1 MNKKYQ
7 HMAAKC
13 HLIQDTIFVFKVNA
27 CKLHL
32 AKFQIGHLG
41 FCYII
46 GKVLKEKNYNQIPV

>member
-13 HLIQDTIFVFKVNA
+13 HLIQDTIFVSKVNA

-41 FCYII
+41 FII
-46 GKVLKEKNYNQIPV
+46 GKVLRETNYNQIQV